1 VAAHALV
8 QRVEMILFMPGG
20 GLGMAAGVLAGQN
33 LGAGQ
38 PERAERT
45 GWLAAGFMEGVML
58 IGAGAIL
65 LWAEE
70 IVGLF
75 NTEPGLVAIASTFL
89 RIATAGYLVLGLNA
103 VLMQCLSGV
112 GDTLPPMIFGLV
124 TVWLVQL
131 PLAVTDLG
139 VYGIRWAIVSGLVAG
154 ASAYTVYFRMGRWKR
169 KKV

>member
-1 VAAHALV
+1 
-8 QRVEMILFMPGG
+8 
-20 GLGMAAGVLAGQN
+20 
-33 LGAGQ
+33 
-38 PERAERT
+38 
-45 GWLAAGFMEGVML
+45 
-58 IGAGAIL
+58 L

-70 IVGLF
+70 RVGLF
-75 NTEPGLVAIASTFL
+75 NTEPGLVARASTFL

-131 PLAVTDLG
+131 PLAFLLPRVTDLG